1 MKESKQVKETLTNE
15 RPASWKEFPDIGL
28 YKDQVVTYVSRQ
40 LVRFDDEEPIT
51 SAMIN
56 NYIKDKLLPRAD
68 GKKYS
73 REHLAGLIEICI
85 LKQVLSV
92 RDIGF
97 LLQQVMDES
106 TPELFYEKFIGD
118 VNQSLTQIAEY
129 VEEEWC
135 LQDLPDIAL
144 RMAISC
150 YCSKLVCER
159 LIDIIRSS
167 ASAEEN
173 KKKEKP
179 DIKLVEQHENK
190 QEYKK
195 ETKERDLE

>member
-1 MKESKQVKETLTNE
+1 
-15 RPASWKEFPDIGL
+15 
-28 YKDQVVTYVSRQ
+28 
-40 LVRFDDEEPIT
+40 
-51 SAMIN
+51 
-56 NYIKDKLLPRAD
+56 
-68 GKKYS
+68 
-73 REHLAGLIEICI
+73 
-85 LKQVLSV
+85 
-92 RDIGF
+92 
-97 LLQQVMDES
+97 MDES

-195 ETKERDLE
+195 ETKERFGMKRHVIVIGGGAAGMAAAISSRRQGAGVTILERNPRVGKLLATGNGQVQFHQYQYLCRIL